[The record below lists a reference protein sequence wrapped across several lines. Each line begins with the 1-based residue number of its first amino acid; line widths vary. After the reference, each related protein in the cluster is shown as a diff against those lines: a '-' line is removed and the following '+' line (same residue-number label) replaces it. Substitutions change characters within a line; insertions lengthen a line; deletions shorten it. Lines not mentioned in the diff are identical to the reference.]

1 MLMPTSQRTTRD
13 SSGHKKLGLFL
24 DATGAI
30 NLMGRYGHQNKRLQE
45 DLLQSLAL
53 SLMT

>member
-1 MLMPTSQRTTRD
+1 MPTSQRATRD
-13 SSGHKKLGLFL
+13 SSGHKQLGLLL

-30 NLMGRYGHQNKRLQE
+30 NLMGTYRHQNKRLQE

-53 SLMT
+53 SSMT